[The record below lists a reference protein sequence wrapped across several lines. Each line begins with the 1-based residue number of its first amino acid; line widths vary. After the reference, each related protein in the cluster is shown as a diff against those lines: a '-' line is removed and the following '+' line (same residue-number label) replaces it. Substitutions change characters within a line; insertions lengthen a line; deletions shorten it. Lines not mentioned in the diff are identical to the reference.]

1 MKIINLTTEQYNIID
16 SLEAEV
22 MYQLEM
28 FGDVDVEGLYQDKY
42 IMGMFMPNEFNYAVQ
57 SIARRTYG

>member
-1 MKIINLTTEQYNIID
+1 MKTINLTAEQYDIID
-16 SLEAEV
+16 SLEAEI

-28 FGDVDVEGLYQDKY
+28 FGDVDVEGLYQDDY

-57 SIARRTYG
+57 SIAWRTYG